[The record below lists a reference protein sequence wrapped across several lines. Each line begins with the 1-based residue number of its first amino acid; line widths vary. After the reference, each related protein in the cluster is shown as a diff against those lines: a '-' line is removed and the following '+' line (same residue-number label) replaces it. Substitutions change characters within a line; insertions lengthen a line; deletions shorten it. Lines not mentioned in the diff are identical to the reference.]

1 MAATAPQSGAN
12 RLPLVRSVLDTA
24 ATAQNGLSHKF
35 GIAQDEHVVEIVSP
49 LQLHAGGPGWHL
61 SDGSHVTGPRGV
73 VSAYEVSVY
82 LIPTMA
88 VLQGS
93 RSAGLSCHR
102 AGALNFSDAQIKR
115 SHHAG

>member
-1 MAATAPQSGAN
+1 
-12 RLPLVRSVLDTA
+12 
-24 ATAQNGLSHKF
+24 
-35 GIAQDEHVVEIVSP
+35 
-49 LQLHAGGPGWHL
+49 
-61 SDGSHVTGPRGV
+61 
-73 VSAYEVSVY
+73 VY
-82 LIPTMA
+82 LIPMMA